1 MRLHRHRPGRLQPQV
16 SILTQLY
23 KPSRLLV
30 EGDGFVGGKLLSIP
44 RAKQTSAATGETD
57 GDEAVILQEV
67 GGGDACYV
75 GIKSSF
81 ILTICQIVSATE

>member
-1 MRLHRHRPGRLQPQV
+1 M
-16 SILTQLY
+16 
-23 KPSRLLV
+23 
-30 EGDGFVGGKLLSIP
+30 GDGFVGGKLLSIL

-67 GGGDACYV
+67 CVCVGGGACYV